1 MPEKQ
6 EPGNAFS
13 QSDKLQ
19 KQNLWQW
26 TNEAE
31 SGSKNSIFAGFCL
44 FFKILPKARHEGKGQ
59 KCKGIQTRQKGKNP
73 AERFAGAGPALWI
86 RCKKMAEKQ
95 KTNANSGIKPQRML

>member
-31 SGSKNSIFAGFCL
+31 SGCGNSFFAGFCL
-44 FFKILPKARHEGKGQ
+44 FFKILPKARYEGKGQ
-59 KCKGIQTRQKGKNP
+59 KCKGIQTRQKGQNP
-73 AERFAGAGPALWI
+73 AERFGGRWPRI
-86 RCKKMAEKQ
+86 MNKM
-95 KTNANSGIKPQRML
+95 